1 MIKALIE
8 DKSDVSD
15 IEIPAKLSA
24 KEKEEIELSEEVEEL
39 THSPETKIEKKK
51 SLLSNQNKAM
61 TTEQRVNSML
71 FN

>member
-15 IEIPAKLSA
+15 IEVPTELSV
-24 KEKEEIELSEEVEEL
+24 KDKQEIELSEEVEEL
-39 THSPETKIEKKK
+39 THSPESEIEKKK
-51 SLLSNQNKAM
+51 SILSNLNQSM
-61 TTEQRVNSML
+61 TIEQRVNSML